1 MLGYLGVKCYGAAD
15 NSNKVS
21 VCVRMFVFLVAS
33 VVSS

>member
-1 MLGYLGVKCYGAAD
+1 MLGCLRVKCYGAAD

-33 VVSS
+33 VLSS